1 MLIQRILAVVILGLC
16 LLPLSPVHAETEG
29 TIPSLSTAS
38 FVNTVKYSSNPVLI
52 EFKARWCPYCK
63 KQQPDMEALRN
74 SMMGTLDI
82 YQVDVDDDPGISDS
96 YNAHIL
102 PTLII
107 FYKGEEM
114 GRSEGALYGSDLTGW
129 VDDVR
134 KEIGARK
141 GAYTND
147 SQSL

>member
-1 MLIQRILAVVILGLC
+1 MTIKEWAESGLLKGHSLFIQRILAVVILGLC
-16 LLPLSPVHAETEG
+16 LLPLSSVQAETEG
-29 TIPSLSTAS
+29 TIPALNTAS
-38 FVNTVKYSSNPVLI
+38 FVNTVKDSSNPVLI

-96 YNAHIL
+96 YNAHVL

-107 FYKGEEM
+107 FYK
-114 GRSEGALYGSDLTGW
+114 
-129 VDDVR
+129 
-134 KEIGARK
+134 ARK
-141 GAYTND
+141 WGAAKGPSMAAT
-147 SQSL
+147 